1 MRELIVVCLLLLT
14 FELTASA
21 KSWRGIVPLRSTRA
35 DVEKILGKPTASN
48 HVYKIGA
55 GTVDITYAQQ
65 QCEQNAPSGWGSW
78 NVPAGTVISLS
89 FDADFLVSDLKIR
102 NLEKYKL
109 RTDNS
114 LSTEYRLLAE
124 GIQYSVKGDRVVRI
138 TYGPT
143 DKDKNLRCAKS
154 TPN

>member
-1 MRELIVVCLLLLT
+1 MRKLIVACLLLLT
-14 FELTASA
+14 FGLTAAA

-55 GTVDITYAQQ
+55 GTVDVTYSQQ
-65 QCEQNAPSGWGSW
+65 RCEHSAASGWGSW
-78 NVPAGTVISLS
+78 NVPSDTVINLS

-102 NLEKYKL
+102 NLERYKL

-114 LSTEYRLLAE
+114 LITEYRLLVE

-154 TPN
+154 GQ

>member
-1 MRELIVVCLLLLT
+1 VRQSIVVCLLLLT
-14 FELTASA
+14 FELSASA

-35 DVEKILGKPTASN
+35 DVEKILGKPSTSN

-55 GTVDITYAQQ
+55 GTVDVTYSQQ
-65 QCEQNAPSGWGSW
+65 RCEQSAPSGWGSW
-78 NVPAGTVISLS
+78 NVPSDTVINLS

-109 RTDNS
+109 GTDSS
-114 LSTEYRLLAE
+114 LIAEYRLPVE

-154 TPN
+154 GR

>member
-1 MRELIVVCLLLLT
+1 MRQLIICCLLVLT
-14 FELTASA
+14 LEGAAFA

-35 DVEKILGKPTASN
+35 DVEKILGKPTAAN

-55 GTVDITYAQQ
+55 GTVDVTYSQQ
-65 QCEQNAPSGWGSW
+65 RCEHNAPSGWGSW
-78 NVPAGTVISLS
+78 NVPLDTVINLS

-102 NLEKYKL
+102 NLEKYRL

-114 LSTEYRLLAE
+114 VSAEYRLPVE

-154 TPN
+154 MPN

>member
-1 MRELIVVCLLLLT
+1 MRELIVACLLILT
-14 FELTASA
+14 FDLTVSA

-55 GTVDITYAQQ
+55 GTVDVTYSQQ
-65 QCEQNAPSGWGSW
+65 RCEHSAASGWGSW
-78 NVPAGTVISLS
+78 NVPSDTVINLS

-102 NLEKYKL
+102 NLERYKL

-114 LSTEYRLLAE
+114 LITEYRLLVE

-154 TPN
+154 GQ

>member
-1 MRELIVVCLLLLT
+1 MRQLIIYCLLVLT
-14 FELTASA
+14 LEGAAFA

-35 DVEKILGKPTASN
+35 DVEKILGTPTAAN

-55 GTVDITYAQQ
+55 GTVDVTYAQQ
-65 QCEQNAPSGWGSW
+65 RCEPNAAAGWGSW
-78 NVPAGTVISLS
+78 NVPSDTVINLS

-114 LSTEYRLLAE
+114 PSTEYRLPGE
-124 GIQYSVKGDRVVRI
+124 GIQYSVKGDRVVKI

-143 DKDKNLRCAKS
+143 DKDKNLRCAK
-154 TPN
+154 NGQ

>member
-1 MRELIVVCLLLLT
+1 MRQLIICCLLVLT
-14 FELTASA
+14 LEGAAFA

-35 DVEKILGKPTASN
+35 DVEKILGKPTVSN

-55 GTVDITYAQQ
+55 GTVDVTYSQQ
-65 QCEQNAPSGWGSW
+65 RCEHNAPSGWGSW
-78 NVPAGTVISLS
+78 NVPSDTVINLS

-102 NLEKYKL
+102 NLERYRL
-109 RTDNS
+109 RTDS
-114 LSTEYRLLAE
+114 SVSAEYRLPVE

-154 TPN
+154 MPN

>member
-1 MRELIVVCLLLLT
+1 VRELIVACLLILT
-14 FELTASA
+14 FDLTVSA

-55 GTVDITYAQQ
+55 GTVDVTYSQQ
-65 QCEQNAPSGWGSW
+65 RCEHSAASGWGSW
-78 NVPAGTVISLS
+78 NVPSDTVINLS

-102 NLEKYKL
+102 NLERYKL

-114 LSTEYRLLAE
+114 LITEYRLLVE

-154 TPN
+154 GQ

>member
-1 MRELIVVCLLLLT
+1 VRELIAVCLLLLT
-14 FELTASA
+14 FELTAAA

-55 GTVDITYAQQ
+55 GTVDVTYSQQ
-65 QCEQNAPSGWGSW
+65 RCESNAAAGWGSW
-78 NVPAGTVISLS
+78 NVPSDTVINLS
-89 FDADFLVSDLKIR
+89 FAADFLVSDLKIR

-114 LSTEYRLLAE
+114 VSTEYRLPVE
-124 GIQYSVKGDRVVRI
+124 GIQYSVKGGRVVRI

-154 TPN
+154 GQ

>member
-1 MRELIVVCLLLLT
+1 MRQFIVVCLLLLT
-14 FELTASA
+14 FELSASA

-35 DVEKILGKPTASN
+35 DVEKILGKPTSSN

-65 QCEQNAPSGWGSW
+65 RCEQNAPSGWGSW
-78 NVPAGTVISLS
+78 NVPSDTVINLS
-89 FDADFLVSDLKIR
+89 FDTDFLVSDLKIR

-109 RTDNS
+109 RTDKP
-114 LSTEYRLLAE
+114 TMEYRLPVE

-143 DKDKNLRCAKS
+143 DKDKTLRCAKS
-154 TPN
+154 GQ

>member
-1 MRELIVVCLLLLT
+1 MRQFITCSLLVLSLEG
-14 FELTASA
+14 FAFA

-55 GTVDITYAQQ
+55 GTVDVTYSQKR
-65 QCEQNAPSGWGSW
+65 CEQHDPSGWGSW
-78 NVPAGTVISLS
+78 NVPSDTVINLS

-109 RTDNS
+109 RTDSS
-114 LSTEYRLLAE
+114 LNAEYRLPVE

-154 TPN
+154 GQ